1 MVDVLYKVI
10 KRVIEPK
17 YPWVKKYNWVT
28 VYFGA
33 KDYYKLEVY
42 LDNTTSEKVTIG
54 EIQDLEKDVMMLFKL
69 IGPPDGV
76 YFDTVDI
83 RHED

>member
-17 YPWVKKYNWVT
+17 YPWVKKYNWVS
-28 VYFGA
+28 VYFGGR
-33 KDYYKLEVY
+33 DYYKLKVH
-42 LDNTTSEKVTIG
+42 LDNTTSEKVTLG
-54 EIQDLEKDVMMLFKL
+54 EIQELEKDVIMLFKL

-76 YFDTVDI
+76 HFDTVDI
-83 RHED
+83 EHED